1 MSNKLQVTLTSHL
14 KDPLSNGGYSR
25 VGDSNMEANM
35 YLTKEDVSL
44 KLDTEDIKTLMVSLK
59 SINPSICIT

>member
-1 MSNKLQVTLTSHL
+1 MSSNLQVTLTSHL
-14 KDPLSNGGYSR
+14 KNPLSNGGYSHL
-25 VGDSNMEANM
+25 GDSNMEANM
-35 YLTKEDVSL
+35 YLTKEGISL